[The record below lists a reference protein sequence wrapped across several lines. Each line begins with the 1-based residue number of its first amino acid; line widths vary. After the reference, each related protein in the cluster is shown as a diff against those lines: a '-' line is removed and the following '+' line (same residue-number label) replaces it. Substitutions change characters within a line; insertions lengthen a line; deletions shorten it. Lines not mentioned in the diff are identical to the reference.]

1 MRTLLWFLYSI
12 HYINSKTS
20 VHTIMDDTLFYY
32 PWYDLSWRN
41 SFSMGEIETLRLWVS
56 CLNYFGLLELWWQCK
71 HINWNT
77 NLKTFGD
84 APWSCLAGLLVRT
97 LLSQEIFVV
106 SVVDLILNSKCD
118 HTPNANNSLL
128 WDRGY
133 LSRRAFLWLGE
144 VVGHESRIG
153 TPPNTT

>member
-1 MRTLLWFLYSI
+1 MTNSLIRCENMRTLLWFLYSI
-12 HYINSKTS
+12 HYINSMTS

-84 APWSCLAGLLVRT
+84 APWSCLTGLLVRT

-118 HTPNANNSLL
+118 HMYHKTEKALL
-128 WDRGY
+128 AGWQFKC
-133 LSRRAFLWLGE
+133 LSWMMFCP
-144 VVGHESRIG
+144 V
-153 TPPNTT
+153 